1 MVSQFNELGLTNID
15 TVTYDGATCYGM
27 LKSGTYDCFP
37 VHNGYDPTSPLTPF
51 TMGMLEGGTQPVMF
65 LKDVDE
71 AAYNEAVE
79 IYNKAA
85 SSATTEEFYENM
97 TELENLVQ
105 EQCLA
110 LGGLQVIRGY
120 AFSEKVRGAYVAP
133 VSSELQFCYLW
144 VDED

>member
-1 MVSQFNELGLTNID
+1 
-15 TVTYDGATCYGM
+15 M

-51 TMGMLEGGTQPVMF
+51 TMGLLEGGTQPCMF
-65 LKDVDE
+65 LKDADE
-71 AAYNEAVE
+71 AAYNEAVA
-79 IYNKAA
+79 IYDKVV
-85 SSATTEEFYENM
+85 SSTTTDEYFKNV

-120 AFSEKVRGAYVAP
+120 AFSDKIRGAYVSP
-133 VSSELQFCYLW
+133 VSAEIQFSDLW
-144 VDED
+144 VAED